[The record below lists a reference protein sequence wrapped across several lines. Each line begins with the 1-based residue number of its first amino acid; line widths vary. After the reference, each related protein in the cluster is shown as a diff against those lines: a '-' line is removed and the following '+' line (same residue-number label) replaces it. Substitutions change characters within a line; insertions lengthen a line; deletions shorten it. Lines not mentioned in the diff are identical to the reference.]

1 METGI
6 GKEAREEG
14 IPCSDENQKMLV
26 TFVNLYD
33 NANADCNSWVVSFR
47 YLIKKPLCIN
57 HEATPTS
64 TPVLIK
70 CEQINLHAGICFE
83 VCKFFYTTLCWYR

>member
-33 NANADCNSWVVSFR
+33 DANADCNSWVVSFR

-57 HEATPTS
+57 HEATPT
-64 TPVLIK
+64 
-70 CEQINLHAGICFE
+70 Q
-83 VCKFFYTTLCWYR
+83 YTGTYHMRTNKAACRYLL